1 MYRKRLAT
9 TLALVPGVISR
20 GAALRG
26 LTKNELADRVSMSAA
41 TLTAA
46 DQGEPVSARAAYRL
60 ATFFEQNPVV
70 PAFAGLLAQE
80 SRRDGGEAA

>member
-1 MYRKRLAT
+1 
-9 TLALVPGVISR
+9 
-20 GAALRG
+20 
-26 LTKNELADRVSMSAA
+26 MSAA